1 MSNYIGNL
9 LIGLLVLFIIFY
21 NQIRVRQ
28 VRNDM
33 RLIFPIILIILGLS
47 NLKNYFNT
55 HTLTFMSL
63 TSILISLF
71 ILAVAMGTLRAYT
84 VKLWYKGSILFRQGT
99 LLTIVLW
106 IASSILHLMIDSIWH
121 TSQAT
126 FLIYYGITLCS
137 QRLVVYYRSK
147 HIVSNA

>member
-1 MSNYIGNL
+1 MSNYISNL

-33 RLIFPIILIILGLS
+33 KLIFPVILIVFGLS

-55 HTLTFMSL
+55 HTLTFISL
-63 TSILISLF
+63 ISILISLF
-71 ILAVAMGTLRAYT
+71 ILAVAMGAIRAYT
-84 VKLWYKGSILFRQGT
+84 VKLWYKDSILFRQGT

-106 IASSILHLMIDSIWH
+106 IASSILHLAIDYAGH
-121 TSQAT
+121 TGQAT
-126 FLIYYGITLCS
+126 LLIYYGITLFT
-137 QRLVVYYRSK
+137 QRLVVYSRSK
-147 HIVSNA
+147 HIVSNT